1 MESSACGADAL
12 AAAFEQHRGRLE
24 AVAVRML
31 GSRSDAEDALQ
42 EAWLRLSRQDAD
54 IDNLAGWLTTVVGR
68 VCIDMLRARRSRG
81 TTPYDEIPELA
92 VVEDDGHAPEDEAV
106 LADSVGLAMLVVLQ
120 TLTPAERLAFVLHD
134 MFAVPFADIG
144 QILGRSSDATKML
157 ASRARRKVRGTDPP
171 PDHGA
176 PERAVVTAF
185 LAAAREGDFDG
196 LLAVLD
202 PDVTLRI
209 DNPRGSSVRIGATQV
224 ATLAVRGA
232 RGAAMGWAAVVNG
245 APGVVFR
252 SRDGRAFG
260 VLACTVID
268 GRIVEIISINDR
280 ARILAAGVRDRPS
293 TGAGVTSVAGLPS

>member
-185 LAAAREGDFDG
+185 SSQPHARATSTVCWPSWTPTSPCASTTRAGRACASAPRRSPPSPCAA
-196 LLAVLD
+196 
-202 PDVTLRI
+202 
-209 DNPRGSSVRIGATQV
+209 
-224 ATLAVRGA
+224 LAVRRWGG
-232 RGAAMGWAAVVNG
+232 R
-245 APGVVFR
+245 R
-252 SRDGRAFG
+252 S
-260 VLACTVID
+260 
-268 GRIVEIISINDR
+268 
-280 ARILAAGVRDRPS
+280 S
-293 TGAGVTSVAGLPS
+293 TGLPAWCSEAGTVGRSACWRAPSSTAGSWRSSRSTTALGSWPPACGIALRRVPV